1 MATDS
6 MGSHWSAQCV
16 PNVILIS
23 EHDDGPGVGGLQQAS
38 DDFVKLPW
46 SWLPGYFQ
54 GLGNADAT

>member
-1 MATDS
+1 

-38 DDFVKLPW
+38 DDLVKLPW